1 MWHSFRCYLQPV
13 LIFEHIFRLVDKFC
27 GNKLSS
33 LPRTWTHDLL
43 HHSSLLYKLCQQF
56 TKNLCIKGHNMGDRR
71 HVTGD
76 LRQETGVKRQ
86 EMWDRRCETEEV
98 RQEKWYEMWDRRHE
112 AKDVRQ
118 NMWYRRC
125 ETGAVRQETEDVRQ
139 EKWDRRHETGDVR
152 QDMWDRRSE
161 TGDMIQKTQ
170 NILTHNT
177 SLTESFVID
186 HKEKFLV

>member
-71 HVTGD
+71 HVTRD
-76 LRQETGVKRQ
+76 LRQETGVTRQ
-86 EMWDRRCETEEV
+86 EMWDRRCETGDV
-98 RQEKWYEMWDRRHE
+98 RQEMWDR
-112 AKDVRQ
+112 
-118 NMWYRRC
+118 WC
-125 ETGAVRQETEDVRQ
+125 ETGYMRQEMWGKRRETRDVRQETEDVRQ
-139 EKWDRRHETGDVR
+139 DTWDRRHDIR
-152 QDMWDRRSE
+152 
-161 TGDMIQKTQ
+161 DMIQGTGDCYIYRSKKVMGENFFLKT
-170 NILTHNT
+170 T
-177 SLTESFVID
+177 
-186 HKEKFLV
+186 